1 MPCRII
7 AVANQK
13 GGTGKTSTTLSLGV
27 ALARRQKRVLLVDA
41 DPQGDLTKSLGWADP
56 DALGVTLANHIQAA
70 IDGEDPDPRAGILR
84 HDEGVDL
91 MPANID
97 LAGLEMA
104 MFMAMSR
111 ERLLGTWASLLK
123 ESYDYLFVDCPASL
137 GIIPVNAF
145 AAADGVLIPVSAEFL
160 PASAM
165 TDLLKSVERVRRQ
178 INPSLEVEGILV
190 TLFDGRNNLARGRA
204 HRARAVRGHLPGVR
218 HGGPP
223 RGLGGG
229 VARVRH
235 EHLLLRRGRQG
246 GRGLRAPRRGGAAP
260 WLGRR

>member
-27 ALARRQKRVLLVDA
+27 ALARRGKRVMLVDS

-56 DALGVTLANHIQAA
+56 DSLDVTLANHIQAA
-70 IDGEDPDPRAGILR
+70 IDGDDPDPRAGILR
-84 HDEGVDL
+84 HAEGVDL

-111 ERLLGTWASLLK
+111 ERLLGTWMSSLK
-123 ESYDYLFVDCPASL
+123 EGYDYLFVDCPASL

-160 PASAM
+160 PAAAM
-165 TDLLKSVERVRRQ
+165 TGLLKSVERVRRQ

-190 TLFDGRNNLARGRA
+190 TLFDVRNNLAREVERTVRGQFGGAYRVFDTVVP
-204 HRARAVRGHLPGVR
+204 RAVSAAESPASGTSIFSYDGGGKAAEAFARLAEEVLR
-218 HGGPP
+218 HG
-223 RGLGGG
+223 
-229 VARVRH
+229 
-235 EHLLLRRGRQG
+235 
-246 GRGLRAPRRGGAAP
+246 
-260 WLGRR
+260 